1 MRIMKN
7 KLSRKIAL
15 IGATLT
21 LTSVASAED
30 NYVILLLDTSGS
42 MAHDDAGTEAQPLTR
57 WEKGRADLVATVV
70 GDGGDI
76 DQGFDTTHYAIW
88 TFSDSEVRRLW
99 PNASGC
105 TVPGATNQLTLNGN
119 FCSVGTPQAF
129 QTVDLAVEE
138 FTEQPEFGPNT
149 PLADGLCSQLTTAH
163 GEAND
168 DDQFTVRLL
177 SDGNESGSFFDGSA
191 AGGSLGEC
199 FQFEDGDIVHEPT
212 DKLFDATLADAGLS
226 TSWQRNVYRRSY
238 YTESTWKGTV
248 VPANPETL
256 ESRFNIAV
264 DILAV
269 YSTNPVPLP
278 TQMMA
283 SSFFMVPTNPDGGPA
298 EAQQYQSF
306 AFSALAS
313 QEPIT
318 PAQLGLPDYVD
329 LNVIS
334 ANLTS
339 FFQGLADTTGG
350 SFIPVYTAP
359 GTVYG
364 VNHLRAGDVD
374 DSGCADGADLSIIG
388 QSDIYGAQAVAPN
401 QLAIRADLNKDG
413 WVTSGDKAVLLA
425 PENWG
430 EGCANPPV
438 HPTGGPSCHNNVLDG
453 NETDTDCGGEDCGA
467 CAAKSVCE
475 EDTDCVSGD
484 CEGARCVATTS
495 CTASNAIDLGAPGAP
510 KTVANNA
517 CVKLQKGL
525 PSWWGTSRKVLFQ
538 TNGGGTYPVPYHWEN
553 SCKGTSGSGTFSG
566 NWQSRIFGPTSK
578 SCATVIKLDGTGG
591 NVKLVYYGQ

>member
-1 MRIMKN
+1 MRILKN
-7 KLSRKIAL
+7 SLSSKIAL
-15 IGATLT
+15 IGASLT
-21 LTSVASAED
+21 LTSLASAED

-42 MAHDDAGTEAQPLTR
+42 MAHEDAGTDAQPLTR
-57 WEKGRADLVATVV
+57 WEKGRADLVASVV
-70 GDGGDI
+70 GTGGDRF
-76 DQGFDTTHYAIW
+76 QEFDATHYAIW
-88 TFSDSEVRRLW
+88 TFSESEVKQVW
-99 PNASGC
+99 PTATSCN
-105 TVPGATNQLTLNGN
+105 VPGAANQLTKNGN
-119 FCSVGTPQAF
+119 FCTVVTPQAF

-138 FTEQPEFGPNT
+138 FTQQPDFGPNT
-149 PLADGLCSQLTTAH
+149 PLADGLCSQLNTAH
-163 GEAND
+163 DEASG
-168 DDQFTVRLL
+168 DDQFTIRLL
-177 SDGNESGSFFDGSA
+177 SDGNESGSFFDGSGA
-191 AGGSLGEC
+191 VGGSIGEC
-199 FQFEDGDIVHEPT
+199 FQFNSGDIVHEPT

-238 YTESTWKGTV
+238 YTESTWKSTV

-278 TQMMA
+278 NQLMA
-283 SSFFMVPTNPDGGPA
+283 SRYFTVPTNSDGGPA
-298 EAQQYQSF
+298 ETLQYQF
-306 AFSALAS
+306 FSTLAS
-313 QEPIT
+313 EEPVT

-339 FFQGLADTTGG
+339 FFQGLAETTGG
-350 SFIPVYTAP
+350 SFIPVYTPP

-364 VNHLRAGDVD
+364 VNHVRAGDVD

-430 EGCANPPV
+430 EGCANPPT

-453 NETDTDCGGEDCGA
+453 DETDTDCGGDACGP

-475 EDTDCVSGD
+475 EDLDCVSGD

-495 CTASNAIDLGAPGAP
+495 CTASNAIDLGAPGVS

-517 CVKLQKGL
+517 CVKLQNGL
-525 PSWWGTSRKVLFQ
+525 PSWWGTSRKVLLQ
-538 TNGGGTYPVPYHWEN
+538 TGSGGKYPVPYHWES
-553 SCKGTSGSGTFSG
+553 SCKGTQGSGNLSG
-566 NWQSRIFGPTSK
+566 NWQSRTFGPTSK

-591 NVKLVYYGQ
+591 NVKLTYYGQ